1 MTTELTYQEVVDDY
15 YEAASERHEFTRY
28 SAGYDA
34 EYAHEALTAIRACI
48 VENLGRYMERA
59 DGACFG
65 RDEINEAVEYATDMI
80 GENLDGPAGLLF
92 RFMNAYIR
100 AETEALAARAKR
112 MAEAN

>member
-28 SAGYDA
+28 SAEYDA
-34 EYAHEALTAIRACI
+34 GYAHEALTAIRACI

-80 GENLDGPAGLLF
+80 G
-92 RFMNAYIR
+92 
-100 AETEALAARAKR
+100 T
-112 MAEAN
+112 

>member
-1 MTTELTYQEVVDDY
+1 MTPITYDEAVADY
-15 YEAASERHEFTRY
+15 YEAASEAHEFTRY
-28 SAGYDA
+28 SAEYDA
-34 EYAHEALTAIRACI
+34 GYAHEALTAIRACI

-92 RFMNAYIR
+92 RCMNAYIR

>member
-15 YEAASERHEFTRY
+15 HEAASERHEFTRY
-28 SAGYDA
+28 SAEYDA
-34 EYAHEALTAIRACI
+34 GYAHEALTAIRACI

-92 RFMNAYIR
+92 RYMNAYIR
-100 AETEALAARAKR
+100 AETEALAERAKR

>member
-15 YEAASERHEFTRY
+15 HEAASERHEFTRY
-28 SAGYDA
+28 SAEYDA
-34 EYAHEALTAIRACI
+34 GYAHEALTAIRACI

-92 RFMNAYIR
+92 RYMNAYIR
-100 AETEALAARAKR
+100 AETEALAARVKR

>member
-28 SAGYDA
+28 SAEYDA
-34 EYAHEALTAIRACI
+34 GYAHEALTAIRACI

-92 RFMNAYIR
+92 RYMNAYIR
-100 AETEALAARAKR
+100 AETEAMASRAKR
-112 MAEAN
+112 TAEAN